1 MAIASCMRTPKYLW
15 RGRVRGT
22 LQCTIRH
29 LNSLL
34 SFNSKQVHTKLFTV
48 AEAEDVYDCMVLLK
62 SKLTV
67 TTTGTPHPGSL
78 SSKRTLAEV
87 FADLEKEKQA
97 VAGEHADL

>member
-1 MAIASCMRTPKYLW
+1 
-15 RGRVRGT
+15 
-22 LQCTIRH
+22 
-29 LNSLL
+29 
-34 SFNSKQVHTKLFTV
+34 VHTKLFTV